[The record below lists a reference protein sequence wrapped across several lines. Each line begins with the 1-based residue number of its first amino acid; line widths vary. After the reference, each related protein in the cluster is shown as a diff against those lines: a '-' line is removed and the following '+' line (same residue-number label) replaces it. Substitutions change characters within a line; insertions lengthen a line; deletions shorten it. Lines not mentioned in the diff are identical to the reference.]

1 MARESLK
8 IAMVDDHV
16 MFRETLKSFLLQQ
29 TDLRVTVERSNA
41 ADLFGD
47 LQKNSVD
54 ILLMDLFLPDLNGYE
69 ALKIIKSEYPD
80 IKTIV
85 LSMNT
90 DLVLINSLLD
100 IGIQGYVSKTDEPQS
115 LLQAIYAASE
125 NKLHRSKLVTEALYH
140 HRLVNSRRLNGT
152 SPIVFD
158 EREIRVLQLLWA
170 EKSNKEIAGEIF
182 LSVRSIEK
190 LRQDMKE
197 KVGAKSTIG
206 LLKYALCHHVIE
218 FEKTYI
224 PVIENL
230 VKTSLNGKNNY
241 CKL

>member
-1 MARESLK
+1 MSRESLK
-8 IAMVDDHV
+8 ISMVDDHV
-16 MFRETLKSFLLQQ
+16 LFRETLKCFLLQQ
-29 TDLRVTVERSNA
+29 IDLRVTIERSNA
-41 ADLFGD
+41 ADLIAD

-69 ALKIIKSEYPD
+69 ALKIVKTQYPD

-100 IGIQGYVSKTDEPQS
+100 IGIQGYVSKTDDPQS
-115 LLQAIYAASE
+115 LLQAINAASE
-125 NKLHRSKLVTEALYH
+125 NKLHRTKLITEALYH
-140 HRLVNSRRLNGT
+140 NRLVNSRRLNGM
-152 SPIVFD
+152 SRVVFD
-158 EREIRVLQLLWA
+158 EREVRVLQLLWR

-182 LSVRSIEK
+182 LSVRSVEK

-206 LLKYALCHHVIE
+206 LLKYALCHNVIE
-218 FEKTYI
+218 FEKTYA
-224 PVIENL
+224 PVFEI
-230 VKTSLNGKNNY
+230 SG
-241 CKL
+241 

>member
-1 MARESLK
+1 MTRESLK

-16 MFRETLKSFLLQQ
+16 LFRETLKCFLLQQ
-29 TDLRVTVERSNA
+29 IDLRVTIERSNA
-41 ADLFGD
+41 ADLIAD

-69 ALKIIKSEYPD
+69 ALKIVKTQYPD

-100 IGIQGYVSKTDEPQS
+100 IGIQGYVSKTDDPQS
-115 LLQAIYAASE
+115 LLQAINAASE
-125 NKLHRSKLVTEALYH
+125 NKLHRTKLITEALYH
-140 HRLVNSRRLNGT
+140 NRLVNSRRLNGM
-152 SPIVFD
+152 SRVVFD
-158 EREIRVLQLLWA
+158 EREVRVLQLLWR

-182 LSVRSIEK
+182 LSVRSVEK

-206 LLKYALCHHVIE
+206 LLKYALCHNVIE
-218 FEKTYI
+218 FEKTYA
-224 PVIENL
+224 PVFEI
-230 VKTSLNGKNNY
+230 SG
-241 CKL
+241 

>member
-1 MARESLK
+1 MTRESLK

-16 MFRETLKSFLLQQ
+16 LFRETLKCFLLQQ
-29 TDLRVTVERSNA
+29 IDLRVTIERSNA
-41 ADLFGD
+41 ADLIAD

-69 ALKIIKSEYPD
+69 ALKIVKTQYPD

-85 LSMNT
+85 LSMYT

-100 IGIQGYVSKTDEPQS
+100 IGIQGYVSKTDDPQS
-115 LLQAIYAASE
+115 LLQAINAASE
-125 NKLHRSKLVTEALYH
+125 NKLHRTKLITEALYH
-140 HRLVNSRRLNGT
+140 NRLVNSRRLNGM
-152 SPIVFD
+152 SRVVFD
-158 EREIRVLQLLWA
+158 EREVRVLQLLWR

-182 LSVRSIEK
+182 LSVRSVEK

-206 LLKYALCHHVIE
+206 LLKYALCHNVIE
-218 FEKTYI
+218 FEKTYA
-224 PVIENL
+224 PVFEI
-230 VKTSLNGKNNY
+230 SG
-241 CKL
+241 

>member
-1 MARESLK
+1 MTRESLK

-16 MFRETLKSFLLQQ
+16 LFRETLKCFLLQQ
-29 TDLRVTVERSNA
+29 IDLRVTIERSNA
-41 ADLFGD
+41 ADLIAD

-69 ALKIIKSEYPD
+69 ALKIVKSRYPD

-100 IGIQGYVSKTDEPQS
+100 IGIQGYVSKTDDPQS
-115 LLQAIYAASE
+115 LLQAINAASE
-125 NKLHRSKLVTEALYH
+125 NKLHRTKLITEALYH
-140 HRLVNSRRLNGT
+140 NRLVNSRRLNGA
-152 SPIVFD
+152 SRVVFD
-158 EREIRVLQLLWA
+158 EREVRVLQLLWR
-170 EKSNKEIAGEIF
+170 EKSNKEIAGEIY
-182 LSVRSIEK
+182 LSVRSVEK

-206 LLKYALCHHVIE
+206 LLKYALCHNVIE
-218 FEKTYI
+218 FEKTYM
-224 PVIENL
+224 PVFEI
-230 VKTSLNGKNNY
+230 SG
-241 CKL
+241 